1 MKIITQEE
9 REAHSS
15 HVLAEGAKGLFY
27 GGLVSVGL
35 FAYLKTRHPVRFAAF
50 NTSVKTC
57 ILTMPT
63 VAISAFFADQ
73 GSWDF
78 DRQMYQSDYANQQMM
93 EQYREWNNMSL
104 SEKTFTSLNNNKYKI
119 ILTSWVASM
128 WGSWV
133 YVNRDK
139 VMTGP
144 QKLVQARMYAQAVT
158 IVLLLSTIVL
168 AMKEEE
174 LNKGKPAP
182 LPEWKKVLLER
193 EAEQKQQQAEQK
205 AHEAEVKN
213 QPA

>member
-1 MKIITQEE
+1 
-9 REAHSS
+9 
-15 HVLAEGAKGLFY
+15 
-27 GGLVSVGL
+27 
-35 FAYLKTRHPVRFAAF
+35 
-50 NTSVKTC
+50 
-57 ILTMPT
+57 
-63 VAISAFFADQ
+63 
-73 GSWDF
+73 
-78 DRQMYQSDYANQQMM
+78 
-93 EQYREWNNMSL
+93 
-104 SEKTFTSLNNNKYKI
+104 
-119 ILTSWVASM
+119 
-128 WGSWV
+128 
-133 YVNRDK
+133 
-139 VMTGP
+139 MTGP